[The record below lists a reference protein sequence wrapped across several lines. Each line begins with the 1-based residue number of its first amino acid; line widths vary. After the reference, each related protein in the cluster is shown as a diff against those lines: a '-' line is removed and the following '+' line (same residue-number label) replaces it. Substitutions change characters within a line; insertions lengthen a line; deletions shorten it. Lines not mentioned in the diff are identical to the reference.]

1 MPEQPYNP
9 LDKKNLA
16 ESVAN
21 ALLARPVYA
30 LPPPDGFVGAG
41 IYAIYYVGDFPSYR
55 RIAELNRD
63 RRFGA
68 PIYIGKAV
76 PPGARKGGYGLGE
89 APGRVLHNRLREH
102 ARSIDQVENL
112 NLADFHCRY
121 LVTDDIWIPLAE
133 ALLIEKSQP
142 IWNHPIDGFG
152 IHDPGAGRQR
162 QERSLW
168 DTVHPGR
175 PFAKGLPPN
184 SRTSKEIRLILE
196 ERLRSL

>member
-9 LDKKNLA
+9 LDKRNLA

-21 ALLARPVYA
+21 ALLGRPVHP
-30 LPPPDGFVGAG
+30 LPPSEPFAGAG

-55 RIAELNRD
+55 RIAELNRKE
-63 RRFGA
+63 RFQA

-76 PPGARKGGYGLGE
+76 PPGARRGGYGLGE
-89 APGRVLHNRLREH
+89 APGRVLYNRVREH
-102 ARSIDQVENL
+102 ARSIDQVQNL

-133 ALLIEKSQP
+133 SLLIEKFRP

-152 IHDPGAGRQR
+152 AGRQR
-162 QERSLW
+162 REKSSW

-175 PFAKGLPPN
+175 PFAQGLPPN
-184 SRTSKEIRLILE
+184 KRNLREILAMLNQPPRAD
-196 ERLRSL
+196 